1 MRMKFHFQ
9 AKNSEGEVREGKI
22 EAVSRNEAAMSL
34 QEKGLIP
41 LALEKEDQSMA
52 FLRDIERIWNGVS
65 QQEMAVFY
73 RQFATLIDAKVTIV
87 VALKAIEEQTENRF
101 LGSVLIEII
110 EDVEDGMPLS
120 ESMARHKDVFSALS
134 INMIRAGE
142 ISGNLQKSITFIADN
157 TERNYQLNSKI
168 KSALMYPGFVVSAAI
183 IIGFIVFTVVL
194 PKLTKIFGDMNVEIP
209 WYTKLIMETGNFMQS
224 FWWAVLMV
232 MLGAVVGAF
241 YYLKTDAGSEEF
253 DHIKLNLP
261 ILKRLFKFIYISR
274 FSENLGVLLAGGIPI
289 VKALMIVGDVVDNS
303 VYRRIILR
311 AAEEV
316 KTGGT
321 MSTVFARYEEFP
333 PILSKMIKVGEETGK
348 ISEVLKNISAFYDQ
362 EIDRMAKNMTALIE
376 PVLIVFLGLGVA
388 VLVFAILMPI
398 YSITNQIQ

>member
-101 LGSVLIEII
+101 LGSVL
-110 EDVEDGMPLS
+110 
-120 ESMARHKDVFSALS
+120 SALS